1 VLASLAPV
9 KNLVPPAVVSERL
22 RQRRFAR
29 RRPDVASETAE
40 ERPVP
45 RADAFQHERPGVRRF
60 VSQGVLAFGRREMRG
75 DGDPMRPP
83 VNDFSA
89 GQLAIRET
97 HLGRTE
103 MESRRQAVIEKLKKV
118 SLARRLVGEERAH
131 AIRLTGAEERTMTK
145 RIAWGLAA
153 LLVAAGSAAAP
164 AGKSV
169 TYPSGSETVS
179 GYLALPEGTGKKPA
193 LVVIQEWW
201 GLNDFVKA
209 KADDFAKKGYVAL
222 AVDLYRGKVATDPDT
237 AHQLMRG
244 MPEDRAM
251 RDLKAGFDYLRSR
264 DDVDAGRIGSIG
276 WCMGGGYSL
285 QLALAQPKLA
295 GTVIYYGRLV
305 TDDAAIK
312 GLSVPLLG
320 NFGGQDKGI
329 PPDSIREFERKAKA
343 AGKSVDF
350 KIYPDAG
357 HGFASSKDPAVFRAD
372 DAKDADAR
380 TDAFFEK
387 VLKKK

>member
-1 VLASLAPV
+1 MA
-9 KNLVPPAVVSERL
+9 
-22 RQRRFAR
+22 
-29 RRPDVASETAE
+29 
-40 ERPVP
+40 
-45 RADAFQHERPGVRRF
+45 
-60 VSQGVLAFGRREMRG
+60 
-75 DGDPMRPP
+75 
-83 VNDFSA
+83 
-89 GQLAIRET
+89 
-97 HLGRTE
+97 
-103 MESRRQAVIEKLKKV
+103 
-118 SLARRLVGEERAH
+118 
-131 AIRLTGAEERTMTK
+131 K

-153 LLVAAGSAAAP
+153 LLVAAVSAAAP

-179 GYLALPEGTGKKPA
+179 GYLALPEGAGKKPA

-201 GLNDFVKA
+201 GLNDFIKG
-209 KADDFAKKGYVAL
+209 KADDFARKGYVAL

-244 MPEDRAM
+244 LPEDRAM
-251 RDLKAGFDYLRSR
+251 RDLKAAFDYLRSR
-264 DDVDAGRIGSIG
+264 DDVDATRIGSIG

-295 GTVIYYGRLV
+295 GAVINYGRLV

-312 GLSVPLLG
+312 GLAVPLLG

-329 PPDSIREFERKAKA
+329 PPESVREFETKAKA
-343 AGKSVDF
+343 ASKSVDF

-357 HGFASSKDPAVFRAD
+357 HGFASSKDPAVFRPD

-380 TDAFFEK
+380 TDAFLEK